1 MTQLLRMRLDSGCA
15 AAWGRSNLRITP
27 GFETNK
33 RPSPDAGLEE
43 PARRFVGRTHMTM
56 TKTAIQEA
64 FAPSSEPGGFLQVL
78 DPNRD
83 RPLHPVLTWLAGL
96 GPTSRPSMLAA
107 LRRGLAAVDP
117 GPALDPL
124 AFDWAA
130 FGHADMLRCKVGLEG
145 RGSPASRNMSL
156 VALRGVA
163 KAAWQLRLLTLDELE
178 RIRSVPNFKHSGE
191 TGKGRFVPRADRSR
205 LFRFD
210 RVHPVVAARDRALLS
225 LMLGGGLRRAEAVSL
240 KRSNIDQAD
249 GMITVLGK
257 GGRVRRVPMGRAVAG
272 AVNAWMVLLPPE
284 YKSVFPLVSRTG
296 RFLVDRSISGAAVAE
311 LLRRRAAGAG
321 IPSVKPHDLR
331 RTCASDCLEA
341 GVDVLALQRLLGH
354 QSANTTLRYDMR
366 GEKARRAAVEAVYVP
381 G

>member
-1 MTQLLRMRLDSGCA
+1 MS
-15 AAWGRSNLRITP
+15 
-27 GFETNK
+27 
-33 RPSPDAGLEE
+33 
-43 PARRFVGRTHMTM
+43 M
-56 TKTAIQEA
+56 TKTEIQEA
-64 FAPSSEPGGFLQVL
+64 FAPASEVGAILEVL
-78 DPNRD
+78 DSKGD
-83 RPLHPVLTWLAGL
+83 KPLHPVPVWLASL
-96 GPTSRPSMLAA
+96 GPTSRPSMAAA
-107 LRRGLAAVDP
+107 LRRGLAMVDP
-117 GPALDPL
+117 AAARDPL
-124 AFDWAA
+124 GFDWAG
-130 FGHADMLRCKVGLEG
+130 FSHTDMLRIKVGLEG
-145 RGSPASRNMSL
+145 RGSPASRNLSL

-163 KAAWQLRLLTLDELE
+163 KATWQLRMIQLDELE
-178 RIRSVPNFKHSGE
+178 RIRSVKNFKHFGE
-191 TGKGRFVPRADRSR
+191 TQKGRFVPRADRSR

-240 KRSNIDQAD
+240 KRSDIDQAD

-257 GGRVRRVPMGRAVAG
+257 GGRVRRVPLSRTVAG
-272 AVNAWMVLLPPE
+272 AVDAWMALLPLD
-284 YKSVFPLVSRTG
+284 YKSVFPLVSRSG

-311 LLRRRAAGAG
+311 LLRRRTAGAG

-354 QSANTTLRYDMR
+354 ASANTTLRYDMR